1 MRMCV
6 IEEALSLHA
15 LFLVRSPAL
24 LDDGAELLELALRA
38 KERPQLQND
47 GFDEQIAEP
56 QETSSALTRFFVSLR
71 AFLS

>member
-1 MRMCV
+1 MCV

-47 GFDEQIAEP
+47 GFDEQIAAP
-56 QETSSALTRFFVSLR
+56 QKPAVHSPASS
-71 AFLS
+71 